1 MKPQGK
7 LRKNVSVINL
17 DELILQ
23 LRRTVNTLDAVQVA
37 MTEGSNQAEYYTDA
51 LLGVLINFWNLIDR
65 FSQEIYEEDIEHEEH

>member
-51 LLGVLINFWNLIDR
+51 LINFWNLIDR